1 MLLVE
6 WWWCEGQDWRERWAA
21 RAIGLDYSRVSVT
34 LFQYFGLLE
43 NSIYFFLCDILVLIL
58 VQLVQNDK

>member
-21 RAIGLDYSRVSVT
+21 RAIGLDYSRVSVALFWT
-34 LFQYFGLLE
+34 LE
-43 NSIYFFLCDILVLIL
+43 TSIYFFLCDILVLIL